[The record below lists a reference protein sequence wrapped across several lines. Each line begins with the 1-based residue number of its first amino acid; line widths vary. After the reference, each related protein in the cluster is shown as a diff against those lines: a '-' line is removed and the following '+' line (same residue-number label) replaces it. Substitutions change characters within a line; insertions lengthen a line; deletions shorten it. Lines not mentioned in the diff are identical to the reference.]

1 MTGALTAAEVALL
14 RTHPHKAKL
23 YMAIWRPSTALAC
36 QVNDTGIAR
45 GEREITYD
53 NVTSGEYGAVI
64 AGQTMLIGT
73 TAGARDVGKVRVK
86 SATDTVIT
94 VAQNDDIDW
103 QDGLYLTIQ
112 NNYELWS
119 KKPRITESGGTLTR
133 YIDYDTAYNYQT
145 SRQNPVP
152 ITGPPACAFIDDDT
166 GLATVDF
173 VGEDSYS
180 VAPGKTIGAYSWV
193 FPSGTPS
200 VSSDAGTA
208 AAPVEVTW
216 DTAGGHTPYL
226 VSLEVTDVAPNQTA
240 GTGRR
245 PAFIFERTGANA
257 PYSNFEISDLSG
269 DFSQGGWE
277 AKFKVFGS
285 VAASDFPDG
294 AMVVV
299 FAEEWYGNTK
309 QSIGGYPGR
318 ENIKFVGYITD
329 EATRVDPGPGN
340 AAGYVTFEASTING
354 LLKNRDGYTTTLE
367 YDSTPGSWNEVKGL
381 DVDMGAYYVAQ
392 WFSTLL
398 TIADVTLSGDT
409 RAIKNQDFP
418 KADLYRQIDD
428 LCSTAIRAR
437 LVSDKQGCL
446 HLEINPQFR
455 SSTDRDGIATVIS
468 LTSQDWRD
476 VLSLPRQQEADTSY
490 VECQGKYF
498 NGSAET
504 PFIAEAPG
512 PASQQEGI
520 EQPYTGFVF
529 GSQTDANNMAGYVL
543 ADANNEYPDVPLS
556 LAGNY
561 SFCDIV
567 QEWYKL
573 TVASTENKRGIAWD
587 EARFL
592 CRRVELKY
600 DAENGTLF
608 TSVNLEKEATG
619 LAGQTGTFPAEP
631 PEEEPED
638 PEPPAYPPL
647 PPDPEETP
655 GYLAWFD
662 KTNGFYWKAP
672 DIDWEARNTG
682 LSDTAFTCGM
692 IERGWQT
699 LQGTSDPESVIL
711 FGGGMG
717 WLAKSLDAGKT
728 WTDITPVDAPAT
740 IFYDLA
746 CPNDATGTLY
756 ALVGN
761 AEATEIHLGKSLDL
775 GVTWTWTQVYAVE
788 EGGSE
793 PVTGWLY
800 PESTNAW
807 HGAATASIWHTDPP
821 YPCGPGSAVYAEKM
835 AVSNAGA
842 GIDDDGSMITWT
854 LYQYPCNLLF
864 NSAYL
869 ARAGFVAD
877 FGQVV
882 TNVTKIEIESGMVSG
897 TAGRTA
903 PGYPRV
909 YYSELYNSS
918 IEVQAPY
925 GYPNNS
931 TPTGWTLLNYFNWIA
946 FDDAF
951 GVREVYN
958 DPGTPLDLQYLF
970 MNGEFEDALSPTYPN
985 AWVCGVDHVRV
996 YGTFTP
1002 SGGTCTP
1009 WGIAVDF
1016 EDGSNVYVTYKW
1028 SGGGTSIGYLD
1039 TYDSDLNLANST
1051 SLNSYGASVA
1061 YPRVVWQP
1069 DVANFGD
1076 IVYVFGAGSSG
1087 GLMLESLDAGVTITD
1102 RSGDLSA
1109 VTAVVALAAKGD
1121 GAGQVTAFQA
1131 FTDTPDIYAEMA
1143 WTWSLVGSVP
1153 FTLHRNAL
1161 SIAYDAAL
1169 TAAVGNSAAGAAMA
1183 ETSPSPYS
1191 TYTDITGGLPV
1202 DGGCVRL
1209 EWITP

>member
-14 RTHPHKAKL
+14 RTHPHKVKM
-23 YMAIWRPSTALAC
+23 YMAVLRPATVMAC
-36 QVNDTGIAR
+36 QVNNANIAR
-45 GEREITYD
+45 GARSITYD
-53 NVTSGEYGAVI
+53 NVTAGEYGAVI

-119 KKPRITESGGTLTR
+119 KKPRVTASGGVVTR
-133 YIDYDTAYNYQT
+133 YVDYDISYSSHT

-152 ITGPPACAFIDDDT
+152 IMGPPACAFIDDDT
-166 GLATVDF
+166 GLATVAF
-173 VGEDSYS
+173 VGENSYS
-180 VAPGKTIGAYSWV
+180 VAEGKTIDKYSWV

-200 VSSDAGTA
+200 ISSDKGEVSS
-208 AAPVEVTW
+208 PVVVTW
-216 DTAGGHTPYL
+216 DTAGGHVPYW
-226 VSLEVTDVAPNQTA
+226 VSLEVTDTAPDQTS

-245 PAFIFERTGANA
+245 PVFIFDRTGPNA
-257 PYSNFEISDLSG
+257 PYTDFEISDLSG
-269 DFSQGGWE
+269 DFGQGGWE
-277 AKFKVFGS
+277 AKFKVFGD
-285 VAASDFPDG
+285 VTANDFPDG
-294 AMVVV
+294 TMVIV

-309 QSIGGYPGR
+309 QSIGGYPYR
-318 ENIKFVGYITD
+318 ENIKFVGYIQG
-329 EATRVDPGPGN
+329 ESIRYDPLSGN
-340 AAGYVTFEASTING
+340 KAGYVTFEASTING
-354 LLKNRDGYTTTLE
+354 LMKNRDSYAITLK
-367 YDSTPGSWNEVKGL
+367 YDATPGNWEEIVGL

-398 TIADVTLSGDT
+398 TIADMELTGDA
-409 RAIKNQDFP
+409 RAIKYQDFP

-428 LCSTAIRAR
+428 FCSTAIRAR
-437 LVSDKQGCL
+437 LISDKQGCL
-446 HLEINPQFR
+446 HLEINPQFLNDT
-455 SSTDRDGIATVIS
+455 SKDAIATVIS
-468 LTSQDWRD
+468 LNSQDWRD
-476 VLSLPRQQEADTSY
+476 VLNIPREQESDTSY

-498 NGSAET
+498 DGKVET

-512 PASQQEGI
+512 SASQQEGI
-520 EQPYTGFVF
+520 EQAYTGFVF
-529 GSQTDANNMAGYVL
+529 ASQTDANNMAGYVL
-543 ADANNEYPDVPLS
+543 ANANNEYPDVPLS

-573 TVASTENKRGIAWD
+573 TVAATDTKRGLTWN
-587 EARFL
+587 EAPFL

-600 DAENGTLF
+600 DAKNGTLF
-608 TSVNLEKEATG
+608 TNINLEKEVSG
-619 LAGQTGTFPAEP
+619 LAGQTGTFPVEP

-647 PPDPEETP
+647 PPEPEETP
-655 GYLAWFD
+655 GYMAWFD
-662 KTNGFYWKAP
+662 NTNGFYWKAP
-672 DIDWEARNTG
+672 NVDWEERNIG
-682 LSDTAFTCGM
+682 LTDTAFFCGM
-692 IERGWQT
+692 VQRGWPII
-699 LQGTSDPESVIL
+699 QGTSDPESVIL
-711 FGGGMG
+711 FGGGVG
-717 WLAKSLDAGKT
+717 WLVRSLDAGKT

-740 IFYDLA
+740 VFYDLA

-756 ALVGN
+756 TLVGN
-761 AEATEIHLGKSLDL
+761 AEATEIHLGKSTDL
-775 GVTWTWTQVYAVE
+775 GVSWTWTRVYAVE
-788 EGGSE
+788 EGGSA
-793 PVTGWLY
+793 PITGWLY
-800 PESTNAW
+800 PSSTNAW
-807 HGAATASIWHTDPP
+807 HGAATASIWHTNPP

-835 AVSNAGA
+835 AVSNVDA
-842 GIDDDGSMITWT
+842 GIEDDGSNITWT
-854 LYQYPCNLLF
+854 LEQYPCNSLF
-864 NSAYL
+864 SSAYL

-882 TNVTKIEIESGMVSG
+882 TNVTKIEIESGMISG

-918 IEVQAPY
+918 IEVQDPY

-931 TPTGWTLLNYFNWIA
+931 TPAGWTLLNYFNWIA

-951 GVREVYN
+951 GVREIYN
-958 DPGTPLDLQYLF
+958 DPGTPIDLQYLF

-985 AWVCGVDHVRV
+985 AWSCGVDHVRV

-1009 WGIAVDF
+1009 WGLAVDF
-1016 EDGSNVYVTYKW
+1016 EDGSNVFVTYKW
-1028 SGGGTSIGYLD
+1028 TGGGTSIGYLA
-1039 TYDSDLNLANST
+1039 TYDSDLNLVNSVD
-1051 SLNSYGASVA
+1051 LNSYGASVA
-1061 YPRVVWQP
+1061 YPRVVYQP
-1069 DVANFGD
+1069 DVADFGD
-1076 IVYVFGAGSSG
+1076 IVYVFGAGSAG
-1087 GLMLESLDAGVTITD
+1087 GLVLESLDAGVTLTD

-1121 GAGQVTAFQA
+1121 GAGQVTAFRA
-1131 FTDTPDIYAEMA
+1131 FTDTPDVYAETA
-1143 WTWSLVGSVP
+1143 WTWGLVGSVP

-1169 TAAVGNSAAGAAMA
+1169 TAAVGNSEAGAAMA

-1191 TYTDITGGLPV
+1191 AYTDITGGLLI